1 MSGEKHLLTPLKNAR
16 ITRLEKKL
24 LNDVTS
30 RLTDEKETGQRVVM
44 TNKRRRLV
52 AAQQAFQRRI
62 NLKIRHPDNSLM
74 DYKTAVA
81 GIGKAQ
87 LAYEKMFKEQQ
98 EWLEL
103 DKIYRPLNALQTAN
117 QVGLVQQAAKN
128 FELSKQKLAA
138 MTPVGV

>member
-1 MSGEKHLLTPLKNAR
+1 
-16 ITRLEKKL
+16 
-24 LNDVTS
+24 
-30 RLTDEKETGQRVVM
+30 M
-44 TNKRRRLV
+44 TAKRQRLV
-52 AAQQAFQRRI
+52 AGQQAFQRRV

-74 DYKTAVA
+74 EYKTAVA

-103 DKIYRPLNALQTAN
+103 DKIYRPLNALQTTN

-128 FELSKQKLAA
+128 YELSKQKLAA

>member
-44 TNKRRRLV
+44 TNKRKKLV

-74 DYKTAVA
+74 DFKTAVA

-103 DKIYRPLNALQTAN
+103 DKIYKPLNALQTAN

>member
-44 TNKRRRLV
+44 TNKRRKLV

-74 DYKTAVA
+74 DFKTAVA

-103 DKIYRPLNALQTAN
+103 DKIYKPLNALQTAN